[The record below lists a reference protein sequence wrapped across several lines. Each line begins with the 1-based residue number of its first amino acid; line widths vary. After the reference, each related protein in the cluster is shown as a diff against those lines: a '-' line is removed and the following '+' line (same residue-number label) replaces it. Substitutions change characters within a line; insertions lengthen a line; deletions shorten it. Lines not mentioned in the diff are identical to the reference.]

1 MEAIRINGMD
11 AATGWI
17 HARMQRSNMTLRLVA
32 IRYDRKH
39 ICRFLFLVPGR
50 SMGQLSRGL
59 RDTTYSFRRLTA
71 SEADTLRPL
80 HIRVVKLEAIHSIT
94 TLAGRMAVSSHKEHW
109 FRVLNDV
116 RWQRSIPKGSE
127 VKLVV

>member
-1 MEAIRINGMD
+1 ME
-11 AATGWI
+11 AATGWTQ
-17 HARMQRSNMTLRLVA
+17 ARYKRGNMTLRLVA

-39 ICRFLFLVPGR
+39 IYRFLFVAPSRL
-50 SMGQLSRGL
+50 MGQLSHGL

-71 SEADTLRPL
+71 SEADTLHPL
-80 HIRVVKLEAIHSIT
+80 HIRVAKLETSQSVAS
-94 TLAGRMAVSSHKEHW
+94 LSRRMAVSSHKENW

-116 RWQRSIPKGSE
+116 ARRRTIPAGRE